1 MRRDA
6 MSGGKFNRQLTI
18 NGGRLSPAGPM
29 ELDPG
34 ETAVRLDV
42 WVLQE
47 DNAACVAVQRDFPDP
62 NNWTANPDLKDY
74 TGQFAAG
81 PATAMALL
89 LSRTAGGQTEAY
101 QWTQG
106 ILLV

>member
-1 MRRDA
+1 
-6 MSGGKFNRQLTI
+6 MSGGKFDEHQEI

-42 WVLQE
+42 WVFQG
-47 DNAACVAVQRDFPDP
+47 DRAACVAVQRAFPTP
-62 NNWTANPDLKDY
+62 GRWTANPDLKDC
-74 TGQFAAG
+74 TGLFEAG

-89 LSRTAGGQTEAY
+89 LSTTAGGGTEAY